1 MNELRDLVVRWQR
14 GWGLARGL
22 PGAADVGGGLRVA
35 CRQPGRD
42 VEYVALDPSPAA
54 LARLAGLV
62 AGEDE
67 VTWLTVPTADP
78 AGAAA
83 ALSGAGL
90 VLLRRSE
97 LLMAADLRAHPQ
109 RGPASGYRLELSGD
123 SVVTA
128 TVRNLAG
135 EVGARGTVAVSGGDA
150 VADRIETFPAHQRR
164 GLGSAVMGALAA
176 AAVARGA
183 NRGLLVAS
191 EEGQRLYATLGWRG
205 VAGVLISSAAPSP

>member
-83 ALSGAGL
+83 A
-90 VLLRRSE
+90 
-97 LLMAADLRAHPQ
+97 
-109 RGPASGYRLELSGD
+109 
-123 SVVTA
+123 
-128 TVRNLAG
+128 
-135 EVGARGTVAVSGGDA
+135 
-150 VADRIETFPAHQRR
+150 
-164 GLGSAVMGALAA
+164 
-176 AAVARGA
+176 
-183 NRGLLVAS
+183 
-191 EEGQRLYATLGWRG
+191 
-205 VAGVLISSAAPSP
+205 